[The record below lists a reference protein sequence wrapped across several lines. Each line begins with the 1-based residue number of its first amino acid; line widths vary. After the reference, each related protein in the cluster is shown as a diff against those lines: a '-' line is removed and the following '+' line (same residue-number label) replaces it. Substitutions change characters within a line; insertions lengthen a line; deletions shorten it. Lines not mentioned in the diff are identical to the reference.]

1 MGKSMNTE
9 EFQHWLITQEWNISE
24 ITYEYFGMTS
34 KGIAMSDLSEG
45 QKEYLLGMRQ
55 KKVIADMVQRASMSR
70 DKRKRFYD
78 TLGIEQDLRSNEWF
92 IQEGRG
98 KIIEHKLEKIRSQQ
112 VINKT
117 FRSKGD
123 M

>member
-1 MGKSMNTE
+1 MNKSMNMD

-34 KGIAMSDLSEG
+34 KDIVMSDLSEG

-55 KKVIADMVQRASMSR
+55 RKVITDMVQRASMSR
-70 DKRKRFYD
+70 NKRKRFY
-78 TLGIEQDLRSNEWF
+78 EWF
-92 IQEGRG
+92 IEEQRG
-98 KIIEHKLEKIRSQQ
+98 KMAVHKLEKIRSQQ

>member
-1 MGKSMNTE
+1 MGKSMNMD

-34 KGIAMSDLSEG
+34 KDIAMSDLSEG

-55 KKVIADMVQRASMSR
+55 KKVMTDMVQRASMSR
-70 DKRKRFYD
+70 DKRKRF
-78 TLGIEQDLRSNEWF
+78 REWF
-92 IQEGRG
+92 V
-98 KIIEHKLEKIRSQQ
+98 EHKLEKI
-112 VINKT
+112 I
-117 FRSKGD
+117 GD